1 MCVMTVRLS
10 AAVRRNRA
18 TSEASEA
25 DVQLQLVR
33 FMHGAHD
40 REGGRRARQKRHK
53 RRKGLSERGVIDSSD
68 NTE

>member
-1 MCVMTVRLS
+1 MTVRLS

-40 REGGRRARQKRHK
+40 REGGRRARHK
-53 RRKGLSERGVIDSSD
+53 RRNGLSERGIIDSSD